1 MNMAH
6 PYDPELLERQITYLT
21 EFMKRLDTI
30 IPPDKQHLYHL
41 VFRDKIFGSYTSL
54 AQLKKAENEE
64 FQYIVLAR
72 YYPMDRLA
80 TMIQALWR
88 GYNVRRFLCRWI
100 KNIFINPIETPKN
113 NSPLKEIIPLP
124 TKKSNE

>member
-1 MNMAH
+1 MNTVNN
-6 PYDPELLERQITYLT
+6 ELLRRQTTYLM

-41 VFRDKIFGSYTSL
+41 VFRDQIFGSYTSL
-54 AQLKKAENEE
+54 TELIKADEEE
-64 FQYIVLAR
+64 FEFIALVR

-100 KNIFINPIETPKN
+100 K
-113 NSPLKEIIPLP
+113 
-124 TKKSNE
+124 

>member
-1 MNMAH
+1 MNMAN
-6 PYDPELLERQITYLT
+6 PYDNELLERQITYLE
-21 EFMKRLDTI
+21 EFMKRVNTI

-41 VFRDKIFGSYTSL
+41 VFRDQIFGSYTSL
-54 AQLKKAENEE
+54 ADLIKADEEE
-64 FQYIVLAR
+64 FQYIALAR
-72 YYPMDRLA
+72 YYPMDHLA

-100 KNIFINPIETPKN
+100 KNIFINPIEPGKN
-113 NSPLKEIIPLP
+113 NSPLKEVIALP

>member
-1 MNMAH
+1 MSMEHTFDN
-6 PYDPELLERQITYLT
+6 ELLERQINYLE

-54 AQLKKAENEE
+54 AELIKADEEE
-64 FQYIVLAR
+64 FQYIALAR

-80 TMIQALWR
+80 TMIQACWR
-88 GYNVRRFLCRWI
+88 GYSVRHLTRRWI
-100 KNIFINPIETPKN
+100 KNIFICPIETGKN
-113 NSPLKEIIPLP
+113 NYPLKEIIALP